1 MLKLFDWVNAPNSKA
16 LLGADHHGLTDQHRR
31 YSDGHSSRV
40 MWIAMSILSSSRWH
54 QTCSLLY
61 GPSSQKMKTKI
72 QNAMAWKHLKDF
84 FNWKCALTFYS
95 FSIGPIIKIF
105 GQKKDSFIEVW
116 IWEMFAQKTGMQTKA
131 LETRHFQSIT
141 FPNSA
146 LLAQKNHCA
155 QHVPSHLAEHF
166 SGEAFVRNPP
176 NKIQWTSFCC
186 CCSSE
191 NL

>member
-1 MLKLFDWVNAPNSKA
+1 M
-16 LLGADHHGLTDQHRR
+16 
-31 YSDGHSSRV
+31 
-40 MWIAMSILSSSRWH
+40 
-54 QTCSLLY
+54 
-61 GPSSQKMKTKI
+61 
-72 QNAMAWKHLKDF
+72 QN
-84 FNWKCALTFYS
+84 
-95 FSIGPIIKIF
+95 
-105 GQKKDSFIEVW
+105 
-116 IWEMFAQKTGMQTKA
+116 KA

-186 CCSSE
+186 CCSSASKE
-191 NL
+191 PAAKASEDSLWLPHSVKAKACRIKSTHTPLTASKTSCPF